1 MNKTLLIIQREYLTR
16 VKNKRFVLTTILMP
30 LLIVALIAGT
40 TFLSI
45 KGKDERKIA
54 VIDQNGFFKGN
65 IKSTKALAFE
75 FPADVDTSNYLQ
87 KGYSDIILIPK
98 FDATGGKMNY
108 LIRSK
113 KRISIT
119 TESAISERINAAI
132 EDNMLQTAGID
143 KAQLDSIHMQSQYA
157 ELKAVEENGEGVKE
171 SNAGLS
177 YGIGFGSGMLIYI
190 TMFIYGAM
198 VMRGVMEEK
207 TNRIAEVMVSSVN
220 PFS

>member
-30 LLIVALIAGT
+30 LLIVVLIAGT

-87 KGYSDIILIPK
+87 K
-98 FDATGGKMNY
+98 
-108 LIRSK
+108 
-113 KRISIT
+113 
-119 TESAISERINAAI
+119 
-132 EDNMLQTAGID
+132 
-143 KAQLDSIHMQSQYA
+143 
-157 ELKAVEENGEGVKE
+157 
-171 SNAGLS
+171 
-177 YGIGFGSGMLIYI
+177 
-190 TMFIYGAM
+190 
-198 VMRGVMEEK
+198 
-207 TNRIAEVMVSSVN
+207 
-220 PFS
+220 

>member
-30 LLIVALIAGT
+30 LLIVVLIAGT

-75 FPADVDTSNYLQ
+75 FPEGVDTSNYLQ

-98 FDATGGKMNY
+98 FDSTGKMNY

-143 KAQLDSIHMQSQYA
+143 KAQLDSIHQQSQYA

-171 SNAGLS
+171 SSAGLS

-198 VMRGVMEEK
+198 VC
-207 TNRIAEVMVSSVN
+207 AE
-220 PFS
+220 